1 MGLPFFGRY
10 ERARKLQKEKREQ
23 MPYGRDET
31 APIEEMERGDLL
43 AMLIAA
49 LITILPIALIVLAVL
64 SLAGFFFIVR

>member
-31 APIEEMERGDLL
+31 APIEEMERGDLP
-43 AMLIAA
+43 AMIIAA
-49 LITILPIALIVLAVL
+49 LITILPVGLIVLAVL
-64 SLAGFFFIVR
+64 SLAGFLFIIR

>member
-31 APIEEMERGDLL
+31 APIEEMERGDLP

-64 SLAGFFFIVR
+64 SIAGFLFIVR

>member
-31 APIEEMERGDLL
+31 APIEEMERGDLP

-64 SLAGFFFIVR
+64 SLAGFLFIVH

>member
-10 ERARKLQKEKREQ
+10 ERARKLQKEKRGQ
-23 MPYGRDET
+23 MPFGRDET

-49 LITILPIALIVLAVL
+49 MITILPVALIVLAVL
-64 SLAGFFFIVR
+64 SIAGFFFIAR